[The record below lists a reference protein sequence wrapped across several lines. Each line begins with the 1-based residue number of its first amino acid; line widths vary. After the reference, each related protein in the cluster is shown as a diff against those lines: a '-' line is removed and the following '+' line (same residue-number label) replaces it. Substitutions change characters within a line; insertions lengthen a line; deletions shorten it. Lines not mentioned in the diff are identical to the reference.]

1 MFVNRL
7 RAGSA
12 LLGLILIATLLSGCG
27 KKGPLYLPKE
37 DVPPV
42 PAPSTE
48 TQIKDLDTN
57 KNKDKPPR

>member
-42 PAPSTE
+42 PAPSAE
-48 TQIKDLDTN
+48 TQIKDPD
-57 KNKDKPPR
+57 KNKDKLPR